1 LSVPDLAEIY
11 ALRSMILN
19 EMSEPDDKSFGD
31 VDQAYIDVAYKTPQF
46 DWQNWN
52 KGLQGLKN
60 AGVSVFVG
68 DEIYDAGI
76 TSDSF
81 VEFDVGELMQLLLMI
96 DRVNRFVDGFY
107 DQQIENGII
116 LKILDQFILK
126 ADPSQ
131 SHQ

>member
-11 ALRSMILN
+11 ALRSMIID